1 MPQVIDN
8 EMELEGKSP
17 EELDAM
23 LDEAVNGKTEPE
35 GEKPQ
40 EPEKPAQDDVSKR
53 LAELEEANKRL
64 EKQVQDKEA
73 FITQRNAEIG
83 MLRKKARQ
91 AAPDIETTV
100 KPDEFVADPVAATK
114 KLLREVR
121 DKEAET
127 QEEDAKIAA
136 ETREAVKT
144 AIYKWDKDFDKSA
157 PEMVEFM
164 KNDGAPEE
172 ILTQFQKDPIG
183 TFAPPVLFQ
192 MLKRLAMAREIR
204 DLKAKLAD
212 AEKRPS
218 ELAHKVQAASRGKP
232 VVSSAPATSKAA
244 KSLEELTEDDIDR
257 MSPEEIEKLNVELE
271 RRHRKR

>member
-35 GEKPQ
+35 GEKSP

-83 MLRKKARQ
+83 MLRKKVRQ
-91 AAPDIETTV
+91 TTPDVETSV